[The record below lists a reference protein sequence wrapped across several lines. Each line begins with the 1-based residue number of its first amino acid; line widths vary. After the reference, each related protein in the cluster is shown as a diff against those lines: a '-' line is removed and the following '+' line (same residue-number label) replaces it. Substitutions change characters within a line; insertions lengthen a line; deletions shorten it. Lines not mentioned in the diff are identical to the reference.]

1 MSEAVKIQENNEPK
15 IYKISNAEDA
25 AILHTDCTKVEPT
38 DNIKEAKKQMLAIY
52 EKRQATCLGVAAPQ
66 IGANKRFFLGK
77 FGMDKNSVFPRKELN
92 RLKYK
97 DTVFMINPVVTF
109 KSEHMNNHVEGCLSI
124 DDDVYIVSRPIRIAI
139 EYQNVDFKKVSAI
152 LCGWDAYVFMHEL
165 DHLDGITIDQVP
177 GAIKL
182 EVKKPE
188 PEIPMPDTSNLQEQ
202 ADK

>member
-1 MSEAVKIQENNEPK
+1 MEKIFKVNDESDAKVLHAVC
-15 IYKISNAEDA
+15 AEVKQD
-25 AILHTDCTKVEPT
+25 
-38 DNIKEAKKQMLAIY
+38 DNIKDAKRELVTIY

-66 IGANKRFFLGK
+66 IGVNKRFFLGK

-165 DHLDGITIDQVP
+165 DHLNGITIDQVP
-177 GAIKL
+177 GATKL

-188 PEIPMPDTSNLQEQ
+188 PEIPMPDTANLQEQ
-202 ADK
+202 TEK